1 MPHYMFRFC
10 FKDNA
15 IKALTETPNDRQA
28 AARQLIEAF
37 GGRMVSYYFALG
49 EYDGYVVTEFPDTVS
64 ASAASLRVASTGNF
78 SKFET
83 CALLTPAEAMQAMQ
97 KAKDA
102 GPGSYRPPTG

>member
-28 AARQLIEAF
+28 AAQQLIEAF

-64 ASAASLRVASTGNF
+64 AAAASLRVAASGSF

-83 CALLTPAEAMQAMQ
+83 HALMTPAEAMRAMQ
-97 KAKDA
+97 KVKDA
-102 GPGSYRPPTG
+102 GPGSYRPPAG